1 MKKYLVTF
9 VDRARHGPLTVEAN
23 VDVTLC
29 MELYYFK
36 KGDEKVAYVH
46 EDRVLSIT
54 KIEE

>member
-9 VDRARHGPLTVEAN
+9 VDRARPPLTVEAN
-23 VDVTLC
+23 VIDVVHGTYC
-29 MELYYFK
+29 FK